1 MKKLLIASAA
11 LAMVAGTAQAQ
22 SNVSIYGIVDAGV
35 VTADGATAGRT
46 TGVSSGVLST
56 SRLGFRGTED
66 LGGGLTANFNLETT
80 LNMDTGVTGTTTNT
94 DDVTNRTTLFDR
106 QAWVGLDKKGVGTL
120 QAGRTTRL
128 DFDTVV
134 AGDAFGASG
143 FGSANGIIFGNV
155 GAVRQ
160 PDQTSATTQK
170 TTGDINSSRY
180 SNSVKLATARFSGF
194 QLAYQHAFGEVS
206 GENSTGRGTAYALD
220 YTAGKAKVTYAYSKQ
235 NDGTNGAKLSE
246 TTVLSGS
253 YDFGVAK
260 LFAGMSEL
268 EVVGRANKTKG
279 DWVGVTAPVN
289 SKIGVMA
296 QYYKVGNIAGVA
308 ADDAD
313 AFAVG
318 ATYAFSK
325 RTTAYLMGGKV
336 NNDGAAK
343 VSIGSSVAPA
353 TGAAQTGYAIGMR
366 HTF

>member
-1 MKKLLIASAA
+1 
-11 LAMVAGTAQAQ
+11 V
-22 SNVSIYGIVDAGV
+22 YGIVDAGV
-35 VTADGATAGRT
+35 VSADGATAGRY

-80 LNMDTGVTGTTTNT
+80 LNMDNGVTGTTTRST
-94 DDVTNRTTLFDR
+94 ATEQTTLFDR
-106 QAWVGLDKKGVGTL
+106 QAWVGLNKKGVGTL

-143 FGSANGIIFGNV
+143 FGSANAIIFGNV

-170 TTGDINSSRY
+170 TTGDINNSRY

-220 YTAGKAKVTYAYSKQ
+220 YTAGKAKVTYAYSQQ
-235 NDGTNGAKLSE
+235 NDGTDGAKLTE

-253 YDFGVAK
+253 YDFGAAK
-260 LFAGMSEL
+260 LFAGMSQL
-268 EVVGRANKTKG
+268 ERAGQAEKTKG
-279 DWVGVTAPVN
+279 NWIGLTAPVN
-289 SKIGVMA
+289 AKIGVMA
-296 QYYKVGNIAGVA
+296 QYYKVDNIGSTTGAPNVA
-308 ADDAD
+308 NDAD
-313 AFAVG
+313 AYALG

-325 RTTAYLMGGKV
+325 RTTAYAMYGRV
-336 NNDGAAK
+336 NNDGTAA

-353 TGAAQTGYAIGMR
+353 GGASQTGYAVGMR

>member
-22 SNVSIYGIVDAGV
+22 SSVTVYGIVDAGV
-35 VTADGATAGRT
+35 VTTDGATAGRT

-80 LNMDTGVTGTTTNT
+80 LNMDTGVSGSTQTATTNP
-94 DDVTNRTTLFDR
+94 TNNSTPTLFDR
-106 QAWVGLDKKGVGTL
+106 QAWVGLSKKDVGTL
-120 QAGRTTRL
+120 QVGRTTRL
-128 DFDTVV
+128 DFDAAI

-143 FGSANGIIFGNV
+143 FGSVNGIIFANV
-155 GAVRQ
+155 GAVRA
-160 PDQTSATTQK
+160 PNSTTSTN
-170 TTGDINSSRY
+170 TGDISNSRY
-180 SNSVKLATARFSGF
+180 NNSVKLATARFAGF
-194 QLAYQHAFGEVS
+194 QAAYQHAFGEASGAYAVS
-206 GENSTGRGTAYALD
+206 RGTAYALD
-220 YTAGKAKVTYAYSKQ
+220 YTAGKAKATYAYSRQ
-235 NDGTNGAKLSE
+235 NDAAGARLNE
-246 TTVLSGS
+246 TTILSGS

-296 QYYKVGNIAGVA
+296 QYYKVDNIGGVA

-313 AFAVG
+313 AFSVG

-336 NNDGAAK
+336 NNDGDAK

-353 TGAAQTGYAIGMR
+353 AGKAQTGYAIGMR